1 MSGPSI
7 VKFSAASIHDATEIP
22 RVRARRN
29 DLRMSLP
36 AEFGRAFADLDP
48 GSRANIERAAEMVA
62 VVEYSR
68 RAIAAGAPAASDLRD
83 LARLEKLSREILM
96 RIGLSPNLLENTQ

>member
-7 VKFSAASIHDATEIP
+7 VKFSAALIHDTTEIP

-29 DLRMSLP
+29 ELRISLP
-36 AEFGRAFADLDP
+36 AEFGSAFADLDL
-48 GSRANIERAAEMVA
+48 GSRANIERAAELIA

-83 LARLEKLSREILM
+83 LARLEKLSREILT
-96 RIGLSPNLLENTQ
+96 RVGLSTNLLENTL